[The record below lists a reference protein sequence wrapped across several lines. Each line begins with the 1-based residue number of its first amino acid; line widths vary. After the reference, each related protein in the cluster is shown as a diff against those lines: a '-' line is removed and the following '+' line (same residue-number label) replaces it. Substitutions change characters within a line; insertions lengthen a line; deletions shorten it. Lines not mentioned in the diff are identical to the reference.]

1 MTVRRRST
9 CATSSFAT
17 GSGRVL
23 SDLQARSASRWTS
36 TTPLWAGTTS
46 RPRSGQRTNAGWP
59 RCGSSSRTR
68 RARSSRTP
76 RAATSPSV
84 YTAPTGQPT
93 TSPATSATGRIPTL
107 PTGTTSSSTNPAPS
121 SGARNRQQLLPLP
134 LGEGRGEGCVRHQTF
149 AKIRTPHPRYARPLP
164 EGEAV
169 YSRHG
174 RKAVAVVAADRLVQ
188 LGEPGVR
195 LQLEPAGELIP
206 QAHVDS
212 DGFGLLSIA
221 PEPLHQLHHAAFS
234 QRILAD
240 RSP

>member
-1 MTVRRRST
+1 MTARRRST

-93 TSPATSATGRIPTL
+93 TSPATSATGRISTL
-107 PTGTTSSSTNPAPS
+107 PTGTTLRSIARAGS
-121 SGARNRQQLLPLP
+121 SGGQSLPLPLPLPLP

-221 PEPLHQLHHAAFS
+221 PEPLHQLHHAAF
-234 QRILAD
+234 
-240 RSP
+240 